1 MAARG
6 ARDDRREVDVATET
20 RKKLNVPITK
30 PALGEEE
37 ARAPFESIKS
47 GWVTQGPKVAEFE
60 KAVASYVG
68 AKHGIATTSCTT
80 GLHLALV
87 AAGIGEDDEVI
98 VPSFTFI
105 ASANAILYT
114 GAKAVFCEVDPRTF
128 NIDPN
133 DVTKRITKKTKAIMP
148 IDQIGL
154 ACDIDAIND
163 IAKKHGIDVV
173 EDAAPAIGE
182 EYKGRKVGGNAHQ
195 TVFSFHPRKVI
206 TTGEGGMITTNDD
219 ALADR
224 ARKLRAHGMSVSD
237 LDRHKADRVIIEEYN
252 ELGFNYRM
260 TDIQASIG
268 LVQLARL
275 DELLRIRRT
284 KAQRY
289 NEELAE
295 VKGIEVPFVPEYAE
309 HTYQSYCL
317 RLTKDCRL
325 DREELM
331 TNLLRRGIATRR
343 GVMASHLE
351 KTYTSRQGAVSLPVT
366 EEATR
371 TTMLIPLYATMSDE
385 EQTWVIESL
394 REELGS
400 R

>member
-1 MAARG
+1 
-6 ARDDRREVDVATET
+6 VAVET
-20 RKKLNVPITK
+20 KKLTVPITK
-30 PALGEEE
+30 PSLTEEE
-37 ARAPFESIKS
+37 ARAPFESIRS

-60 KAVASYVG
+60 RAVAAYTG

-80 GLHLALV
+80 GLHLAL
-87 AAGIGEDDEVI
+87 ASTGIGPGDEVI
-98 VPSFTFI
+98 CPSFTFI

-114 GAKAVFCEVDPRTF
+114 GATVVFCEVDPRTF
-128 NIDPN
+128 NIDPE
-133 DVTKRITKKTKAIMP
+133 DAERRITKKTKAIMP
-148 IDQIGL
+148 VDQIGL

-163 IAKKHGIDVV
+163 IGKRHGIDVV

-182 EYKGRKVGGNAHQ
+182 SYKGRKVGSNAHS

-206 TTGEGGMITTNDD
+206 TTGEGGMITTDDD

-237 LDRHKADRVIIEEYN
+237 LDRHKADRVIIEEYR

-268 LVQLARL
+268 LVQLRRL
-275 DELLRIRRT
+275 DELLRLRRER
-284 KAQRY
+284 ADRY
-289 NEELAE
+289 NRELPE
-295 VKGIEVPFVPEYAE
+295 ITGIEIPYVPDYAE

-317 RLTKDCRL
+317 RLSKDCRL
-325 DREELM
+325 DREDLM

-351 KTYTSRQGAVSLPVT
+351 RTYTDRNGTVSLPVT

-371 TTMLIPLYATMSDE
+371 TTMLIPLYATMTAE
-385 EQTWVIESL
+385 EQSHVIDSL
-394 REELGS
+394 REELQ
-400 R
+400 